1 MMPSMR
7 NPRVLLAAGIALAV
21 VAVGIVLLSSGED
34 PKAPA
39 RASQRGTVPRAQPP
53 QSALPVHRAAL
64 RLQRIKPRGAE
75 RAELLISVPA
85 ARLNTPRT
93 TGGATSV
100 TLTCFSASGAQAFAV
115 PTAWPLQE
123 EFGFPLPHIHVP
135 AGQQLLDGLRHCRLT
150 GPGIDLEGRS
160 AGELPLAR

>member
-1 MMPSMR
+1 MRSMR

-21 VAVGIVLLSSGED
+21 VAVGIVLLSSGGD
-34 PKAPA
+34 PDAPA
-39 RASQRGTVPRAQPP
+39 RVTPRGPVRGAQTPLP
-53 QSALPVHRAAL
+53 ALPVHRAAL
-64 RLQRIKPRGAE
+64 RLQKFKPRGAE
-75 RAELLISVPA
+75 RAELLISLPA

-135 AGQQLLDGLRHCRLT
+135 AGRHLLDGLRRCRLT
-150 GPGIDLEGRS
+150 GPGIDLEGRA
-160 AGELPLAR
+160 AGPLPLAR